1 MRERVESRKRK
12 REKRYAVGGRRSRMS
27 HRFITTMAMAEK
39 GEGRDDGEEG
49 TEGRWGPEG
58 TAFGRRREKNITLNR
73 DSGLKAFMCFPFC

>member
-1 MRERVESRKRK
+1 
-12 REKRYAVGGRRSRMS
+12 MS

-39 GEGRDDGEEG
+39 GEGRDDGEEEG
-49 TEGRWGPEG
+49 TEGMEAVGPEG